1 MLSGNPVLSFDI
13 EGIPEEYFNYLIKM
27 EEVSPQCIADAIE
40 SVAKMPESE
49 RLPLGEKTKK
59 FILENKNNIAQAKK
73 ILEYIW
79 N

>member
-1 MLSGNPVLSFDI
+1 
-13 EGIPEEYFNYLIKM
+13 M

-73 ILEYIW
+73 ILEFAE
-79 N
+79 NE